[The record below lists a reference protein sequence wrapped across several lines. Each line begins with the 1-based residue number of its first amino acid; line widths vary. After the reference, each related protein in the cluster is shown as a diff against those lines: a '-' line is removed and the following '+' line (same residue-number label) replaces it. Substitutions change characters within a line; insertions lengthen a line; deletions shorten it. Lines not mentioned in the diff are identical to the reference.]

1 MERKTSNFSGIL
13 LQDQPVN
20 NLRRSFTGGRIAQT
34 YLFAGKP
41 SVGRMQVAK
50 AFASLLLCQSPIKDE
65 NGNIDSCGVC
75 ESCQRVHKHAH
86 PDVHLIT
93 PDGNEIKIDQI
104 RELQNSA
111 VLKPTMGNWQI
122 YIIDPADK
130 LNTSSANALLKTL
143 EEAPAHSLFIMLAS
157 DTGAVLPTV
166 LSRSEI
172 VRFNTPSHQ
181 QVREKLAGLFGMGEQ
196 EAAACYS
203 IAEGS
208 FGQALLLADDFKYE
222 PQPMSLRNSHT
233 EYLIQLQL
241 FAQYV
246 ENEFSSVNSFDVALK
261 KAGILDQMNYQ
272 PLRAARKALCRSLF
286 MNTGLPNAFALLFSQ
301 EILGA
306 IDKASTAIGKSLAPL
321 LSENKQAYPA
331 AVIKD
336 IEDQIKASASKWG
349 DGQIEKLFLCLMNW
363 YTDAMLTSVGADETL
378 LLNLDRKED
387 IIKVAKV
394 EGLVLLRSR
403 ISLLEESIGLL
414 RRHVQPSFI
423 LENVIT
429 QIGGPEA

>member
-1 MERKTSNFSGIL
+1 MPCRYDI
-13 LQDQPVN
+13 
-20 NLRRSFTGGRIAQT
+20 GRC
-34 YLFAGKP
+34 
-41 SVGRMQVAK
+41 R
-50 AFASLLLCQSPIKDE
+50 
-65 NGNIDSCGVC
+65 GNS
-75 ESCQRVHKHAH
+75 
-86 PDVHLIT
+86 
-93 PDGNEIKIDQI
+93 
-104 RELQNSA
+104 
-111 VLKPTMGNWQI
+111 
-122 YIIDPADK
+122 
-130 LNTSSANALLKTL
+130 
-143 EEAPAHSLFIMLAS
+143 
-157 DTGAVLPTV
+157 
-166 LSRSEI
+166 
-172 VRFNTPSHQ
+172 
-181 QVREKLAGLFGMGEQ
+181 
-196 EAAACYS
+196 
-203 IAEGS
+203 
-208 FGQALLLADDFKYE
+208 
-222 PQPMSLRNSHT
+222 
-233 EYLIQLQL
+233 
-241 FAQYV
+241 
-246 ENEFSSVNSFDVALK
+246 
-261 KAGILDQMNYQ
+261 
-272 PLRAARKALCRSLF
+272 
-286 MNTGLPNAFALLFSQ
+286 
-301 EILGA
+301 GA